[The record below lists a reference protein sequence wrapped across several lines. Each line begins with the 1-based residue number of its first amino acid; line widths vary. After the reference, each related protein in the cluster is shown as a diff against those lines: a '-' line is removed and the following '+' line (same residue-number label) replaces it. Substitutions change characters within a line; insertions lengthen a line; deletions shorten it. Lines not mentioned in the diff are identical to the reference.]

1 MVWFWIISSNIFLP
15 SSCTHKHSD
24 GSYLNKTSFR
34 YDSCVLLSYQYLALS
49 QFYSLSVFQIPQV
62 KGKVLWYELG
72 TPISDATFLHSYR
85 GGSYGTRCN
94 LDYFSKS
101 SMRWIMRGDT
111 EIDGLYMAGQD
122 AWTPAVAGAMY
133 GGLLGSLKVF

>member
-1 MVWFWIISSNIFLP
+1 M
-15 SSCTHKHSD
+15 
-24 GSYLNKTSFR
+24 
-34 YDSCVLLSYQYLALS
+34 
-49 QFYSLSVFQIPQV
+49 

-72 TPISDATFLHSYR
+72 TPISDANFLHSYR

-94 LDYFSKS
+94 LDYFSKE

-133 GGLLGSLKVF
+133 GGLLGSLKVQ

>member
-1 MVWFWIISSNIFLP
+1 M
-15 SSCTHKHSD
+15 
-24 GSYLNKTSFR
+24 
-34 YDSCVLLSYQYLALS
+34 
-49 QFYSLSVFQIPQV
+49 

-72 TPISDATFLHSYR
+72 TPVSDSNFLSSYR

-94 LDYFSKS
+94 LDYFSKE

-111 EIDGLYMAGQD
+111 EIEGLYMAGQD

-133 GGLLGSLKVF
+133 GGLLGSLKVMYFMQFIRVFFG